1 MRLSHQEQTAI
12 MAAIGQA
19 DPHAQV
25 YLYGSRAN
33 DQLLGGDID
42 LLLLSQK
49 INLMDKLDIL
59 AKLHQTIGQRK
70 IDLKE
75 MPSLEAAA
83 THLAY
88 SLERCKASETW
99 LTPSLEQMERL
110 ESLSAR
116 FARLSDL
123 LVQRIFRL
131 FDEAD
136 RLIQIRELRNLI
148 SHEYAAESMAE
159 IYAAIQALAPGLLL
173 TVPKVVTDGYALL
186 NRYRDSK

>member
-1 MRLSHQEQTAI
+1 MQ
-12 MAAIGQA
+12 
-19 DPHAQV
+19 
-25 YLYGSRAN
+25 
-33 DQLLGGDID
+33 
-42 LLLLSQK
+42 
-49 INLMDKLDIL
+49 
-59 AKLHQTIGQRK
+59 AKLALLQ
-70 IDLKE
+70 KE

-83 THLAY
+83 AHLAY

-131 FDEAD
+131 FDELELVGSSTVLDRIYRAEKRGWTQAD
-136 RLIQIRELRNLI
+136 SLIQIRELRNLI

>member
-1 MRLSHQEQTAI
+1 MQ
-12 MAAIGQA
+12 
-19 DPHAQV
+19 
-25 YLYGSRAN
+25 
-33 DQLLGGDID
+33 
-42 LLLLSQK
+42 
-49 INLMDKLDIL
+49 
-59 AKLHQTIGQRK
+59 AKLALLQ
-70 IDLKE
+70 KE

-83 THLAY
+83 AHLAY

-110 ESLSAR
+110 ESLLAR

-131 FDEAD
+131 FDE
-136 RLIQIRELRNLI
+136 LG
-148 SHEYAAESMAE
+148 YAAESMAE